1 MFSVNNHLCWVYFL
15 IDLGSIMLVH
25 SLVEVQETTQELEA
39 CVRIWQRYGYLQSSS
54 CGRHCLSGWARPS
67 WNHWST
73 RVSRAQLASEWCFQ
87 VYSRS
92 SQWVS
97 AESVQMRNASQA
109 CINHAYLHKAEA
121 DQLTE
126 VEVQCQAF
134 SFSHAASSL
143 KNLLSHPAGSMPAVW
158 QPAGRDM
165 VM

>member
-1 MFSVNNHLCWVYFL
+1 M
-15 IDLGSIMLVH
+15 
-25 SLVEVQETTQELEA
+25 
-39 CVRIWQRYGYLQSSS
+39 
-54 CGRHCLSGWARPS
+54 
-67 WNHWST
+67 
-73 RVSRAQLASEWCFQ
+73 
-87 VYSRS
+87 
-92 SQWVS
+92 S
-97 AESVQMRNASQA
+97 AESVQMRNASKA

-158 QPAGRDM
+158 QPSGRDM